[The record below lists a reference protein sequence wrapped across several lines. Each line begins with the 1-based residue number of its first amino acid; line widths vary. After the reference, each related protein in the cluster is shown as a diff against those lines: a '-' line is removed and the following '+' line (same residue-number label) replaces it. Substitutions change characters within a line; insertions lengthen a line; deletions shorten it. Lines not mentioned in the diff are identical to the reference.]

1 MAIDDTCF
9 PSLFRRRVNDK
20 TKFSPGFTRNQL
32 LCLLLVVG
40 IGSITANG
48 VACAAGQDSDSINS
62 NDVDGQETGAAQPT
76 QQSAVEPPV
85 VPASDATVESPAL
98 PDRTTETHLSAEPIA
113 EYWRQQV
120 DELVEEINL
129 GRKTSED
136 ADELYE
142 KISQQLR
149 VMRNALRVA
158 LRWAHSPTARI
169 DQSTLPTDK
178 GNTSELKWAQPE
190 TVEDVY
196 QSMVSLYQIQTSLLQ
211 SVSSELNAE
220 ITDVGQAGHQKFNGE
235 MEFMLLY
242 LRFHS
247 MAVPQLGP
255 ILLEELT
262 AAPIPIIWELLKL
275 ILAVI
280 LFRWWRQWAP
290 QGLIELRSQIMQIMS
305 RSKLS
310 LRLARLVWYLQEVR
324 SPLEWFLLIN
334 VFFSVMAVPSLVVI
348 EDFAQIIIRALLYAW
363 LAVRLINAIASR
375 GVAGLSDDT
384 SNLRLRSLKL
394 IAGWIL
400 VLSLGLKLT
409 ETYTGQGAT
418 YAIVW
423 IVFQVL
429 SVPVAILLLTW
440 WRAAVKQKLTE
451 LPELPGWVA
460 TAADNRRGLRGYI
473 NTFLGAS
480 YLVFILFRQFG
491 IRQLSRF
498 ESGREVVVT
507 LIGRELYREQEKK
520 AQTLGGKPVG
530 TEVLDKLLSNEY
542 PFASKVFSKQFKQ
555 LSEIVEFGHGGIV
568 AITGERGAGKSV
580 LLNRLVEKFQDKAIV
595 IECTTQGFDGV
606 KQALAE
612 TLSTPIDQLDSHR
625 LAELIDERGIRSLAF
640 DNLHLLARPKMNGVV
655 ELNRLYEFI
664 APLRSRVK
672 VCLIITMVKQAYQYI
687 SRLRGEQIMLKDYL
701 ELPSWTQE
709 QITELIET
717 RSRSAGIE
725 PDFSE
730 IEIPH
735 QFDDIEYESLDER
748 TRAGFYRILWSVSG
762 GNPSVAL
769 RLWGDSLAVTDD
781 ERIFVQVLP
790 RVFASDQLEQASLS
804 VLLMLRVIIQSEMS
818 TTEDIAESLQL
829 SSGVIDSGI
838 RFALL
843 HGWIEEAGGYYE
855 ITWRWFRPICRV
867 LTRQNLLSR

>member
-9 PSLFRRRVNDK
+9 PKPIWKQVNGK
-20 TKFSPGFTRNQL
+20 TKSCRGLGWKL
-32 LCLLLVVG
+32 LRCLLLVV
-40 IGSITANG
+40 IGNVTVSG
-48 VACAAGQDSDSINS
+48 VVCAAGQDSGSVNS
-62 NDVDGQETGAAQPT
+62 NDVEVQEAQQT
-76 QQSAVEPPV
+76 RQLAVEPPV

-98 PDRTTETHLSAEPIA
+98 ADRTTETHLSAEPIG
-113 EYWRQQV
+113 EYWQQRV
-120 DELVEEINL
+120 DELVKEINL
-129 GRKTSED
+129 GSKTSED

-142 KISQQLR
+142 KISRQLR
-149 VMRNALRVA
+149 IMGNALRVA
-158 LRWAHSPTARI
+158 LRWAHSPIARI

-178 GNTSELKWAQPE
+178 GNRSKLKWSQPE

-196 QSMVSLYQIQTSLLQ
+196 QGMVSLYQIRISLLQ
-211 SVSSELNAE
+211 SISPELNAQ
-220 ITDVGQAGHQKFNGE
+220 ITGVGKAGKDNFNGE
-235 MEFMLLY
+235 MKFMLLY

-247 MAVPQLGP
+247 MAVPQLAP
-255 ILLEELT
+255 ILLEQLT
-262 AAPIPIIWELLKL
+262 EAPLPIIWDLLKL
-275 ILAVI
+275 ILIVT

-290 QGLIELRSQIMQIMS
+290 QGLIELRSDIMQILS

-324 SPLEWFLLIN
+324 SPLEWLFLMTA
-334 VFFSVMAVPSLVVI
+334 FFHIMAVPSLAVI
-348 EDFAQIIIRALLYAW
+348 EDFVQIIIRALLYAW
-363 LAVRLINAIASR
+363 LAVRFINAIASR

-384 SNLRLRSLKL
+384 SDLRLRSLKL
-394 IAGWIL
+394 VAGWFL
-400 VLSLGLKLT
+400 MLGLGLKLT
-409 ETYTGQGAT
+409 ETYTGQGT
-418 YAIVW
+418 IYSLLW
-423 IVFQVL
+423 ILFQVL
-429 SVPVAILLLTW
+429 SVPIAILLLTW

-451 LPELPGWVA
+451 LHGLPNW
-460 TAADNRRGLRGYI
+460 AAKTIEKRRGLRGYI
-473 NTFLGAS
+473 NTFLGAC

-498 ESGREVVVT
+498 ESGREIVVT
-507 LIGRELYREQEKK
+507 LIGREIYREQEKK

-530 TEVLDKLLSNEY
+530 TEVLEKLLSNEH
-542 PFASKVFSKQFKQ
+542 PLASKVFSKQFKQ

-580 LLNRLVEKFQDKAIV
+580 LLHRLVEKFQDKAIV

-612 TLSTPIDQLDSHR
+612 KLSTPKEQLDSHR
-625 LAELIDERGIRSLAF
+625 LAELADERGIRSLAF
-640 DNLHLLARPKMNGVV
+640 DNLHLLARPKVNGVV
-655 ELNRLYEFI
+655 ELNRLVEFL

-672 VCLIITMVKQAYQYI
+672 ICLIVTMVKQAFQYLI
-687 SRLRGEQIMLKDYL
+687 RLRAEQIMLKDYI

-717 RSRSAGIE
+717 RSRWAGIE

-730 IEIPH
+730 IDIPL
-735 QFDDIEYESLDER
+735 QFDDVEYESLDER

-781 ERIFVQVLP
+781 ERIIVQVLP
-790 RVFASDQLEQASLS
+790 QVFASDQLEQANLS

-829 SSGVIDSGI
+829 SPGVIDSGI

-843 HGWIEEAGGYYE
+843 RDWIQETGGYYE
-855 ITWRWFRPICRV
+855 ITWRWFRPINRV